1 MALVGAVGRA
11 RTPLTSDPPG
21 QIDVRG
27 EIWRA
32 TSRTPITAGHR
43 VRVLAISG
51 LTLLVEPVDESTH
64 KGDETWK
71 A

>member
-1 MALVGAVGRA
+1 MN
-11 RTPLTSDPPG
+11 PPG

-32 TSRTPITAGHR
+32 TSRTAIAAGHP
-43 VRVLAISG
+43 VRVLAITG
-51 LTLLVEPVDESTH
+51 LTLLVEPVDDSTD